1 MKTECTQTE
10 FGFQDLNQRKVVADF
25 AGGEL
30 SSDGGG
36 LLLREVEHRRGW
48 VRDFARC
55 FADYRNQVFVEH
67 KVEEMAGQR
76 IFGLALGYE
85 DLNDHDLLRSDP
97 LLAVICGKREP
108 TGKDRMR
115 KEDQGKALAGKS
127 TLNRLEHGRGA
138 VDRYKKVVLNEA
150 QVAELFVAKF
160 ISGHKEAPQ
169 RIVLDMDATHDPLH
183 GKQEGR
189 FFHGYYDCYCYLPL
203 YIFCGDELL
212 CAKLRPSNIEASAGA
227 LDEVKRIVTS
237 LRAVW
242 PEVKIVLRGDSGF
255 ARDEIMDWCEGK
267 GVDYVFGLARNSRLE
282 ERLAPAMDAVRRWY
296 ELTGV
301 AVRTFMELWYQTKD
315 SWSRSRRVI
324 GKAEYLEKGEN
335 PRFIVTSLSAHEY
348 GGCVLYDKEYCARG
362 EMENRIKEQHLDL
375 FAERTSTAT
384 MKANQLRV
392 WLSAIAYSLLNDLRQ
407 FGLTGTKMSQA
418 TCGTIRLRLLKIGAL
433 IMVSVRRVVVHLA
446 SSCACQEIFAT
457 VFKNLQRLPMES
469 S

>member
-1 MKTECTQTE
+1 MRTECSQKE

-36 LLLREVEHRRGW
+36 LLLREVERCRGW
-48 VRDFARC
+48 VRDFSRC
-55 FADYRNQVFVEH
+55 FTDYRNSLFIEH
-67 KVEEMAGQR
+67 TVRSMAGQR

-85 DLNDHDLLRSDP
+85 DLNDHDLLRRDP
-97 LLAVICGKREP
+97 LLAVICGKQDP
-108 TGKDRMR
+108 TGQDRM
-115 KEDQGKALAGKS
+115 KAEDRGKALAGKS
-127 TLNRLEHGRGA
+127 TLNRLEHGQGA
-138 VDRYKKVVLNEA
+138 SDRYKKVVLNEA
-150 QVAELFVAKF
+150 KVAELFVAKF
-160 ISGHKEAPQ
+160 ISGQNEAPQ
-169 RIVLDMDATHDPLH
+169 RIVMDLDATHDPLH

-212 CAKLRPSNIEASAGA
+212 CAKLRPSNIDASAGA

-242 PEVKIVLRGDSGF
+242 SEVKIVLRGDSGF
-255 ARDEIMDWCEGK
+255 ARDEIMDWCECN
-267 GVDYVFGLARNSRLE
+267 GVDYVFGLARNNRLE
-282 ERLAPAMDAVRRWY
+282 ARLAPALEAVRRWY

-301 AVRTFMELWYQTKD
+301 AARTFMDLWYQTKD

-335 PRFIVTSLSAHEY
+335 PRFVVTSLSAQEY
-348 GGCVLYDKEYCARG
+348 GGCALYDKEYCARG
-362 EMENRIKEQHLDL
+362 EMENRIKEQQLDL
-375 FAERTSTAT
+375 FADRTSTAT

-407 FGLTGTKMSQA
+407 FGLTGTKMAQA

-433 IMVSVRRVVVHLA
+433 IKVSVRRVLIHLA

-457 VFKNLQRLPMES
+457 VFANLQRVPVGS